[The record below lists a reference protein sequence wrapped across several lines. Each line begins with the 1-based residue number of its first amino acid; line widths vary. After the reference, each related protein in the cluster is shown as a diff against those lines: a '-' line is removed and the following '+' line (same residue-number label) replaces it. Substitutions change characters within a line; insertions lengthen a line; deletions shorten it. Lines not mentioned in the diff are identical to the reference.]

1 MKSSMKS
8 AMQTF
13 NNLQST
19 TLLVAMLAILNAAN
33 ASAQAVSIISNSSAA
48 RDCYTAANAAS
59 TRRFTSQ
66 DDLATCT
73 RALEYENLN
82 RTDKARTLI
91 NRGIVETALEKY
103 QAAMADYN
111 AASALVPDLPEAYVS
126 RGNLWYLAEKY
137 DRAISEYTAATKMD
151 FQRVYIAYYNR
162 GLVYEKQG
170 NREAAMG
177 DYLQALKLW
186 PDFKQA
192 KERLEIVSKPAK

>member
-1 MKSSMKS
+1 MKS

-19 TLLVAMLAILNAAN
+19 TLLVAMFAILNAAN
-33 ASAQAVSIISNSSAA
+33 AGAQAVSIISNSSAA

-192 KERLEIVSKPAK
+192 KERLEIVSKQAK